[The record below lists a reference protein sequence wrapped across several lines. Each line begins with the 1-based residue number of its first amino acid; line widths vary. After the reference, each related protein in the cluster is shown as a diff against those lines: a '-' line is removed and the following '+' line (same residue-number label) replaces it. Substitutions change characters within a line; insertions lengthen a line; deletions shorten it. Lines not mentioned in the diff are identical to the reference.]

1 MEEYIFLRE
10 ELLKLEKR
18 NKDLVNNK
26 EESSKFENK
35 IFISNSQE
43 PKAETSKEDKD
54 LNEQISKQD
63 KISRLITDIKNSNI
77 TEEDAKKKIF
87 ELMGEK

>member
-1 MEEYIFLRE
+1 MEENIFLRE

-26 EESSKFENK
+26 EESFKFENK
-35 IFISNSQE
+35 IFISNSPE
-43 PKAETSKEDKD
+43 PNAETSKDNID
-54 LNEQISKQD
+54 LNKQISKQD
-63 KISRLITDIKNSNI
+63 KISRLINDIKNSNI
-77 TEEDAKKKIF
+77 TEEDAKKKLF